1 MNARPTALACV
12 AGALALA
19 ACSSGPPDA
28 GGLRESFAR
37 QIAAVDGVADFEQDG
52 SELAFAG
59 PDGAGGRTAWRV
71 SIDSAV
77 VEPQDGED
85 HPYRGIVQSSWYA
98 DGRLIEPAGS
108 VSNLPS
114 DFLDAGI
121 AQDCWGLW
129 SAAEGR
135 WTW

>member
-37 QIAAVDGVADFEQDG
+37 QIAAVDGVGDFEQDG

-59 PDGAGGRTAWRV
+59 PDGAGGRTAWLV

-77 VEPQDGED
+77 VEPQDDED

-108 VSNLPS
+108 VSHLPS

-129 SAAEGR
+129 SAADGR